1 MPDGPVIDRRLR
13 ASCCPPKHDVYNS
26 IEGLMHHFKLIME
39 GVKVPRGE
47 VYQAV
52 EGGNG
57 ELGFYLVSDGSG
69 RPYRVRVRPPVLLR
83 HGGARRRAQGPHDR
97 RHHHRPSA

>member
-1 MPDGPVIDRRLR
+1 MPDGPVRIDDPRYVL
-13 ASCCPPKHDVYNS
+13 PEKHDVYNS

-39 GVKVPRGE
+39 GAKVPPGE

-57 ELGFYLVSDGSG
+57 ELGFYIVSDGSG
-69 RPYRVRVRPPVLLR
+69 RPYRCRVRPPCFF
-83 HGGARRRAQGPHDR
+83 GMGALGADDARPHDR